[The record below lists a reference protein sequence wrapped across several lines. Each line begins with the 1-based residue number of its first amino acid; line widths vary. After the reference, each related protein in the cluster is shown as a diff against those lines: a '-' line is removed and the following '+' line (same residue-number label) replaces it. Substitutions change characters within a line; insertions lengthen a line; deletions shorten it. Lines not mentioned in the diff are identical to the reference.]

1 MKIAVASQ
9 NRRNVT
15 DHAGRCRRFWIYEIG
30 QNRVVRKDLREL
42 PISGSFHETPA
53 GTPHAL
59 DDVGVLISGGMGAG
73 MRRKLDARGIT
84 GVVIAGTD
92 PDTAVAAYLA
102 GTLANVTSEVSHECS
117 CDDHPERA

>member
-15 DHAGRCRRFWIYEIG
+15 DHAGRCRRFWVYEIERG
-30 QNRVVRKDLREL
+30 RIVRKDLREL

-59 DDVGVLISGGMGAG
+59 DDVDVLIAGGMGAG
-73 MRRKLDARGIT
+73 VRRKLDTRGIT
-84 GVVIAGTD
+84 GIVTAGAD
-92 PDTAVAAYLA
+92 PDVAVTAYLA
-102 GTLANVTSEVSHECS
+102 GTPTLTSAV
-117 CDDHPERA
+117 DHGCACHGDPERA